1 MTEKRPN
8 QYIVRVW
15 THTTASQSGGIVE
28 FRPWAFSAEDARLQM
43 DLELSKYD
51 PRRGHIT
58 YIGPVNPDCTCLN
71 ECRCGVLAP

>member
-1 MTEKRPN
+1 MTMKEPN

-15 THTTASQSGGIVE
+15 MDGTASQSGGTVE
-28 FRPWAFSAEDARLQM
+28 FRPWAFSAEDANVQV
-43 DLELSKYD
+43 DLELSKSS

-71 ECRCGVLAP
+71 ECRCGVMAP